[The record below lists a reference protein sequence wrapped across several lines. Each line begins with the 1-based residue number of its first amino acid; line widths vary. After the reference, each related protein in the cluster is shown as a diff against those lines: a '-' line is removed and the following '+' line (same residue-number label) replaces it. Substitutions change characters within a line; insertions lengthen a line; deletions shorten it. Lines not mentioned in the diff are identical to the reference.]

1 MSDLVIREADA
12 GDIDAIAELEKICFA
27 TPWSRDSIRQELVEN
42 DLAFYVVAE
51 LDGEVVGY
59 MGMWHIV
66 DEGHVTNVV
75 VHPDHRGKH
84 VASAIVAVV
93 LAYSEAGGIRRFT
106 LEVRSSNEAA
116 KALYRKFDFK
126 EEGLRRGYYKDN
138 GEDAVIMWRDPAEP
152 LKN

>member
-12 GDIDAIAELEKICFA
+12 NDIDAIANLEKLCFA
-27 TPWSRDSIRQELVEN
+27 TPWSRDSIRQELLEN

-51 LDGEVVGY
+51 LDGAVIGY
-59 MGMWHIV
+59 MGMWRII
-66 DEGHVTNVV
+66 DEGHITNVA

-93 LAYSEAGGIRRFT
+93 LAYSEAAGVRRFT
-106 LEVRSSNEAA
+106 LEVRSSN
-116 KALYRKFDFK
+116 
-126 EEGLRRGYYKDN
+126 EGLRRGYYKDN